1 MISFHECLVT
11 SIVDR
16 FISLSEKNN
25 ISLLGICMHT
35 HTHTVIFVIM
45 EIDWNYGLGYMFVGQ
60 ASHFNSLQSV
70 LRLPFGPNEEA
81 QGVLHLDD
89 LGRRDVYLALQPS
102 HWLTPH
108 FLPAVQSQWD
118 ISVKLMYKNCPS
130 LLFLFLIIF
139 GFTSHFWPWKP
150 SFYVFNPLS
159 FFWIFPPP
167 APLGSLP
174 PTESLDLHYALLP
187 TPAEFLPLSTVWI
200 DKFFP
205 QHTFAEGLE
214 GTCVNNKNQR
224 PRGSFILQTDIDW
237 GLCLWQA
244 L

>member
-108 FLPAVQSQWD
+108 FLPAVQSQ
-118 ISVKLMYKNCPS
+118 
-130 LLFLFLIIF
+130 
-139 GFTSHFWPWKP
+139 
-150 SFYVFNPLS
+150 
-159 FFWIFPPP
+159 
-167 APLGSLP
+167 
-174 PTESLDLHYALLP
+174 
-187 TPAEFLPLSTVWI
+187 
-200 DKFFP
+200 
-205 QHTFAEGLE
+205 
-214 GTCVNNKNQR
+214 
-224 PRGSFILQTDIDW
+224 
-237 GLCLWQA
+237 
-244 L
+244 